1 MDVTITVGEL
11 LKFLLYGGLI
21 ALIIFALIMVKN
33 LTVTIKSTNKVLEDT
48 KKITEIAAKR
58 TAEVDGLLDGAIISV
73 SGLTKSLK
81 DAGEIKK
88 SVAGLAKACN
98 SIVKIFN
105 KNGGE
110 K

>member
-1 MDVTITVGEL
+1 MELTITVGEL
-11 LKFLLYGGLI
+11 LKFLLYTGLI
-21 ALIIFALIMVKN
+21 VLIVFAVIMVKN
-33 LTVTIKSTNKVLEDT
+33 LTITIKNTNKVLEDT

-58 TAEVDGLLDGAIISV
+58 ATDVDGLLDGAVESV

-81 DAGEIKK
+81 DAEQVKK
-88 SVAGLAKACN
+88 SVVGLAKACN

-105 KNGGE
+105 KDGG